1 MNRFLLA
8 GFVLIIFCSSCN
20 SNTAGGPA
28 TKSNSLLAVNDI
40 DQYTPPPPGTIV
52 ATDSMPV
59 TDDPLN
65 HFTFSVK
72 IKANEYS
79 KKGTYSI
86 LASYG
91 PNEGNGM
98 FTMPRGGG
106 NLKPVL
112 RRSKEAYTYIIGFEY
127 QHKFYEYY
135 KVSGSKGTIE
145 IKNIK
150 AYSFQ

>member
-1 MNRFLLA
+1 MIA
-8 GFVLIIFCSSCN
+8 CCSCGNN
-20 SNTAGGPA
+20 STTGSDHKVSG
-28 TKSNSLLAVNDI
+28 LLAVNDI
-40 DQYTPPPPGTIV
+40 EQYTPPPSGTIV
-52 ATDSMPV
+52 AADSMPV
-59 TDDPLN
+59 TNDPLN

-72 IKANEYS
+72 VKTNEYS

-91 PNEGNGM
+91 PNEGDGM

-127 QHKFYEYY
+127 QRKFYEYY